1 MKNTVEWLILI
12 VINIK
17 LPLPLAL
24 LVFLSEED
32 IIIKKQ
38 PIIILKMLFK
48 LNIHLL
54 KRF

>member
-17 LPLPLAL
+17 LPLPL